1 MHVDTGTPFSYGDLE
16 SVLGGLGDGF
26 VLTNVQGFITYM
38 NKAAE
43 AIFEC
48 SYEPGSRML
57 FADICR
63 LVNLVTKERYFCPVA
78 RAIKENRTVG
88 LGKNIR
94 IMHGDVQVYL

>member
-48 SYEPGSRML
+48 SYDCVISML
-57 FADICR
+57 FAVICS
-63 LVNLVTKERYFCPVA
+63 VMNLDTK
-78 RAIKENRTVG
+78 
-88 LGKNIR
+88 
-94 IMHGDVQVYL
+94 